1 MGRKEFTD
9 KFAGIPC
16 FQCIEVCAP
25 IPVKNPQPGYNRN
38 DQAEKVM
45 RDTVED
51 STQGLVDGSQRE
63 AVRDQ
68 LDRMLASPYFSH
80 SKRFPNFLRF
90 VVDQTLSGTAD
101 NIKERTLGIEIFGR
115 DADYDTASDPIVRV
129 TAAEIRKRTA
139 QYYQDPEHR
148 QELRITLPSG
158 SYVPQ
163 FQRPSNGTE
172 QTGQIAETRSS
183 QVETRT
189 SPVMERAAAPNGG
202 RRHWLVAAAIATV
215 LFATLAGGFLFW
227 QQMQRGAF
235 EAFWGPVLNS
245 REPVLLCIADQLE
258 YSVIALRDASAP
270 ERQVELKDNLTAVVI
285 DDLNATVKVA
295 GILQSHA
302 RQYSLKGEGATN
314 LAELRRGPTVFVGA
328 FDNAWTLRLT
338 NPLRYHFANDPNMNH
353 LWIVDSTAPGQS
365 RWVIDRGVQMATNN
379 YRDYAIVARFTDVN
393 TGNLA
398 VILAGVGRGG
408 TRVAGEFLTD
418 PSDLAELQRLAKA
431 AGDKKNMEVVL
442 STQIIDGEPGSPKIE
457 ATYFW

>member
-1 MGRKEFTD
+1 
-9 KFAGIPC
+9 
-16 FQCIEVCAP
+16 
-25 IPVKNPQPGYNRN
+25 
-38 DQAEKVM
+38 M
-45 RDTVED
+45 RDTVAEAN
-51 STQGLVDGSQRE
+51 QGLGHGVPGD

-68 LDRMLASPYFSH
+68 LDRMLASSYFSH

-90 VVDQTLSGTAD
+90 VVSHTLDGTVD
-101 NIKERTLGIEIFGR
+101 SIKERTLGIEIFGR

-139 QYYQDPEHR
+139 QYYQDPTHR
-148 QELRITLPSG
+148 DELRIMLPSG
-158 SYVPQ
+158 SYVPV
-163 FQRPSNGTE
+163 FQWPQNGSDHLAQAADT
-172 QTGQIAETRSS
+172 AEGPAQAQAQAAKQQARHWFI
-183 QVETRT
+183 
-189 SPVMERAAAPNGG
+189 AAAVSGMLIAI
-202 RRHWLVAAAIATV
+202 LVGA
-215 LFATLAGGFLFW
+215 FFFW

-235 EAFWGPVLNS
+235 EAFWGPVLNV

-258 YSVIALRDASAP
+258 YSVIELRDASQP
-270 ERQVELKDNLTAVVI
+270 GQQVELKDNLTAVVI

-295 GILQSHA
+295 GILQSHSK
-302 RQYSLKGEGATN
+302 QYSLKGEGATK
-314 LAELRRGPTVFVGA
+314 LDDLRRGPTVFIGA

-338 NPLRYHFANDPNMNH
+338 NPLRYHFANDANMSH

-365 RWVIDRGVQMATNN
+365 RWVVDRGVQMATNN

-393 TGNLA
+393 TGELA

-442 STQIIDGEPGSPKIE
+442 STEIIDGEPGSPKIE

>member
-1 MGRKEFTD
+1 
-9 KFAGIPC
+9 
-16 FQCIEVCAP
+16 
-25 IPVKNPQPGYNRN
+25 
-38 DQAEKVM
+38 M

-51 STQGLVDGSQRE
+51 SSQGLADGTLKD
-63 AVRDQ
+63 AVREQ
-68 LDRMLASPYFSH
+68 LERMLASPYFSH

-90 VVDQTLSGTAD
+90 VVDHTLNGTVE

-115 DADYDTASDPIVRV
+115 NADYDTASDPIVRV

-139 QYYQDPEHR
+139 QYYQDPEHGE
-148 QELRITLPSG
+148 ELRITLPSG

-163 FQRPSNGTE
+163 FQRPANGTE
-172 QTGQIAETRSS
+172 QSS
-183 QVETRT
+183 QVVTMQATPTAEQATASKGRSRHLLAT
-189 SPVMERAAAPNGG
+189 AA
-202 RRHWLVAAAIATV
+202 
-215 LFATLAGGFLFW
+215 LAGISIAILAGVLVW

-245 REPVLLCIADQLE
+245 REPVLLCIADQME
-258 YSVIALRDASAP
+258 YSVIALRDATAP
-270 ERQVELKDNLTAVVI
+270 EHQLELKDNLTAVVI

-295 GILQSHA
+295 GILQSHVK
-302 RQYSLKGEGATN
+302 QYSLKGEGATN
-314 LAELRRGPTVFVGA
+314 LDDLRHGPSVFVGA

-338 NPLRYHFANDPNMNH
+338 NPLRYHFGNDANMNH

-365 RWVIDRGVQMATNN
+365 RWVVDRGVQMAINN
-379 YRDYAIVARFTDVN
+379 YRDYAIVARFTDSN
-393 TGNLA
+393 TGQLA

-418 PSDLAELQRLAKA
+418 PSDLSELQRLAKA

-442 STQIIDGEPGSPKIE
+442 STQIIDGQPGSPKIE